1 MTHKQIEQALDQN
14 LDDLKVRNP
23 QKYQQIE
30 RKLRLLEI
38 ESGFAVAQSPP
49 GIRSMERSK

>member
-1 MTHKQIEQALDQN
+1 MTHKQIEQSLNEN

-23 QKYQQIE
+23 RRYEEIE